1 MEYVALTG
9 ISHEVVTDLKN
20 HGLRTIEIRSPHNFF
35 TTLNLNVGEN
45 IFLTSTSTQDLTAGT
60 KGIIVKLMQ
69 HQVSTHRI
77 INGTDNFYEE
87 REMTMIRIQLQSKCV
102 ARVRKVLSNQI
113 GQITLV
119 DAEEMSFYDAR

>member
-9 ISHEVVTDLKN
+9 ISNDVVTDLKN
-20 HGLRTIEIRSPHNFF
+20 HRLRTIEIRSPHNFF
-35 TTLNLNVGEN
+35 TALNLNVGEN